1 MNMREWRLT
10 CGCRDNYQDG
20 TVTCSQCGTWIKYR
34 WGPGIGTTKLKCP
47 VCGAV
52 IYSSPTSGPQAGWGF
67 VILNYKTPSGSSQPG
82 QDTDIPKATDQSDG
96 QRSDSIGVPPIP
108 STVRSG
114 LRQTL
119 VALWKNHRGKKLRG
133 TIRLFHA
140 LGIWVKTKDGRT
152 LCLLEPKIPK
162 DWLVEDYWD
171 FVNRVAGHWNVEA
184 VGQIVGPFACLG
196 AKYVG
201 STSELLHKLGALGP
215 VAQSPTL
222 PANIQSGLAQ
232 LLLKCLRD
240 PGKPLSWWKGFSA
253 CGLWFE
259 HADGTVWKLP
269 EGKIPSHWT
278 AGEYAQYV
286 LSIARS
292 PHVVRIGQIG
302 EFLGIPVFFKQAIQ
316 AANTEEFKERAW
328 TPPETIQPQPEPT
341 PEPEPPFT
349 PLPEPAPEPAPQ
361 PSPAP
366 SPEPTPGPTPGPS
379 PQPSPIPQPFPQP
392 PLQPWPYAPPYLQGV
407 SWDKV
412 ILYGGIALVG
422 LGLIFLLRRK

>member
-1 MNMREWRLT
+1 MSMWEWKLA
-10 CGCRDNYQDG
+10 CGCRDNYQDA
-20 TVTCSQCGTWIKYR
+20 TVTCGQCGTWIKYR

-67 VILNYKTPSGSSQPG
+67 VVLDYNPSGFPEPQ
-82 QDTDIPKATDQSDG
+82 DIPKDADRSDG
-96 QRSDSIGVPPIP
+96 QSSGSTDTPPIA

-119 VALWKNHRGKKLRG
+119 MALWRNHRGKRLRG
-133 TIRLFHA
+133 TIRLLHA
-140 LGIWVKTKDGRT
+140 LGIWVKTRDGRT

-162 DWLVEDYWD
+162 DWFVEDYWD
-171 FVNRVAGHWNVEA
+171 FVNRVANHPNAEA
-184 VGQIVGPFACLG
+184 VGQIVGPLACLG

-201 STSELLHKLGALGP
+201 STSELLHELGP
-215 VAQSPTL
+215 MAQSPTL

-269 EGKIPSHWT
+269 EGKIPSHWS

-286 LSIARS
+286 LSIAHS

-302 EFLGIPVFFKQAIQ
+302 EFLGLPVFFKQAIQ
-316 AANTEEFKERAW
+316 ATNTEEFKERAW

-341 PEPEPPFT
+341 PEPEPPFQL
-349 PLPEPAPEPAPQ
+349 LPEPAPEPTPQ
-361 PSPAP
+361 PSPTP
-366 SPEPTPGPTPGPS
+366 SPEPTPGPTSG
-379 PQPSPIPQPFPQP
+379 PIPQPGPA
-392 PLQPWPYAPPYLQGV
+392 LQAYAPPYWPYWQGV

-412 ILYGGIALVG
+412 ALYGGIVLVG